1 MLKQKNQQQHM
12 GENEPSVNTNKD
24 IRLLKQIIRTLE
36 EKSLKEKNVYQKQV
50 QKKRQEIEVLRDQLN
65 EQRIVETTLRN
76 ELRVI
81 SNELKIMKQK

>member
-1 MLKQKNQQQHM
+1 M